1 MGIKREDGNV
11 YWLADDG
18 DKWALDIYRI
28 NDTGQKRCLISN
40 EAVKMVCRTIAFLVV
55 VLLTVLGTEAPAQI
69 RTLWYGL
76 YGLRGS
82 ILP

>member
-1 MGIKREDGNV
+1 MGIKREEGHV
-11 YWLADDG
+11 YWLAEDG
-18 DKWALDIYRI
+18 GKWAFNLHTVSDS
-28 NDTGQKRCLISN
+28 GQKRCLISN

-55 VLLTVLGTEAPAQI
+55 VLVTVLGTEAPAQI
-69 RTLWYGL
+69 QTLW